1 MDDSGTASTSLS
13 LQPWPKDGEKE
24 EPLDWIIGR
33 MFQQR
38 GHLRN
43 LTEEGLEREIQDE
56 AAAQAAAEA
65 EAALEEEEEGENE
78 GEQDKRKRD
87 AVYTKRNE
95 MIQSV

>member
-1 MDDSGTASTSLS
+1 MDDPGTASTSLS

-43 LTEEGLEREIQDE
+43 LTEQGLEREIQDE

-65 EAALEEEEEGENE
+65 EAALEEEEGENE
-78 GEQDKRKRD
+78 GEQDKKKRD

-95 MIQSV
+95 MTQLV